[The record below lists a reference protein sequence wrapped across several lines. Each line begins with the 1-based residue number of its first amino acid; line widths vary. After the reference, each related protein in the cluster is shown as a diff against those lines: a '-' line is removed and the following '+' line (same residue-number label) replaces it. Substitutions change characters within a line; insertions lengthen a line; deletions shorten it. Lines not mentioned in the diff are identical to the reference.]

1 MEKLIDTL
9 FYIHVITSTG
19 SLVLFWIPVF
29 ARKRK
34 GLHTIVGKWYVY
46 FMWIVVITAGLL
58 SVKNLA
64 IGRYNVALFLGF
76 LTLITTNPL
85 WYAIGVMKSKK
96 AYSSTFLTKYLIIHV
111 SIILLGSF
119 MLAYGLFFVET
130 SVRYL
135 MIFFGVLGILDIRE
149 LVRVKSMRATRPDW
163 YKVHYSGMITTGIA
177 AYTAF
182 FAFGG
187 RRFFENIL
195 TNEWQ
200 LLPWILP
207 TLIGIL
213 CIRIMDYRR
222 SRKKMSLT

>member
-1 MEKLIDTL
+1 MEKLIDAL
-9 FYIHVITSTG
+9 FYIHVIAGTV

-34 GLHTIVGKWYVY
+34 GLHTVVGKWYVY
-46 FMWIVVITAGLL
+46 FMWVVVITAGLL
-58 SVKNLA
+58 SVKN
-64 IGRYNVALFLGF
+64 IVVGRFNIALFLGF

-96 AYSSTFLTKYLIIHV
+96 SYTSSFLTKYLIIHM

-130 SVRYL
+130 SVQYL

-149 LVRVKSMRATRPDW
+149 LIRTKSMRTSRPDW

-195 TNEWQ
+195 INEWQ

-213 CIRIMDYRR
+213 CIRIMDHRR
-222 SRKKMSLT
+222 KRTLAG